1 MCHLDFSV
9 QQTSAKGTDP
19 MTVAM
24 TPYLQFGGVAR
35 EAMEHYH
42 LVFGGELSMMTFFE
56 GMNDGNPAT
65 SDLIMH
71 SSLFV
76 DRGLHL
82 MASDTTPEMN
92 VTGNGCIALSSDT
105 TDAADEAK
113 LTGWWEKLAKDSRVD
128 EPLAKAPWGDSFGM
142 LTDKFGVRWMFNI
155 SAVRGEES

>member
-1 MCHLDFSV
+1 MVDLSV
-9 QQTSAKGTDP
+9 QQTSAKGIAP
-19 MTVAM
+19 MTTAM
-24 TPYLQFGGVAR
+24 TPYLVFGGVAR

-42 LVFGGELSMMTFFE
+42 SIFGGEYSAMTFQE

-65 SDLIMH
+65 ADLIMH

-82 MASDTTPEMN
+82 MGSDAPIEMN
-92 VTGNGCIALSSDT
+92 VTGNGTIALSSDA
-105 TDAADEAK
+105 TDPADESK
-113 LTGWWEKLAKDSRVD
+113 LTGWWEKLSVDSRID

-155 SAVRGEES
+155 SAVRSEEG